1 MASTTQGQ
9 DDANDDEKVV
19 SSTGSQRDLS
29 GSSSNECL
37 QPTRSMSSSVSNYEP
52 IMEADRFEITRVATE
67 SKGLDQREKSHDPA
81 LDPADSAFDIYKW
94 AKMVMREAEGA
105 NIKLR
110 RASITFKNLNVSG
123 SGIAMNLQ
131 PTVAS
136 YLLAPLRAAEWIRF
150 AKKPQRKIL
159 TGFDG
164 VVKPGEMLLVL
175 GRPGSGC
182 STLLKTL
189 AGELHG
195 LKVGDDSV
203 IHYSGIPQ
211 QQMIKHF
218 KGEIVYNAEVDIH
231 FPHLTVRQTLEFA
244 AAMRTPRNR
253 ILGETRNE
261 NVHKMTAV
269 AMAVCG
275 LSHVQNTQVGNAYV
289 RGASGG
295 ERKRVSIAEML
306 LSFSPIGCWDNSTR
320 GLDASSAITF
330 VRTLRLSADLSGSA
344 HAVAAYQASQTMY
357 DAFDKVVVLY
367 EGKEI
372 YFGPTNLAKDYFT
385 EMGWLCPA
393 RQPTPDFLTSITN
406 VDERKTRPGYEE
418 KVPRTAVEFE
428 KYWRRSG
435 LYKSLQQEIRTH
447 EEEDYGSAA
456 ADEFKAARRA
466 VQAHHVPP
474 SSPYTVSTPMQI
486 KICTKRGFQRLWN
499 ERVIRLTLII
509 GQGSMSLIIGS
520 IFYGTI
526 NDTNSFFA
534 KGSTI
539 FFAVL
544 LNALI
549 AVTEI
554 NRLYDQRPIVEKQV
568 SYAFYHPFTEALAT
582 VIADLP
588 VQLLTAVIFNV
599 VLYFLSGLRREVAQ
613 FFIFF
618 LFAFVTRLAMT
629 GLFRTIGAATKTIS
643 QALAIAAVF
652 VLAIVIYTGFT
663 IPRPNMHPWFKWLSW
678 CNPVAYSFEALLVNE
693 FHGRQFPCGN
703 FVPAY
708 PNLVGDTFICSVP
721 GAVVGQ
727 PTVSGDTYL
736 EQSYRYSYS
745 HIWRNLGILIAFLV
759 FFMITYLG
767 ISEINSKPEGKGEVL
782 LFRRGHVPRY
792 VEEGLRHENQ
802 EDPDASLPITASHD
816 NDTRDDDV
824 QAIPPQK
831 AIFTWHNV
839 YYDIPVENG
848 TRRLLDQV
856 SGWVKPGT
864 LTALMG
870 VSGAGKTTLLDV
882 LAQRTSIGIVTGDML
897 VDGRPLDPSF
907 QRKTGYVQQ
916 QDLHLETSTVREALR
931 FSAMV
936 RQPKSVSKKEK
947 YEYVEEVI
955 KMINAEDFAEA
966 VVGVPGEGLNVEQ
979 RKLLTIGVELAA
991 KPALLFFLDE
1001 PTSGLD
1007 SQSSWSILRFLR
1019 KLADHGQAV
1028 LSTIHQ
1034 PSALLFQEFDRLLF
1048 LTTGGRTVYFG
1059 DIGPNS
1065 QTLTSYFERHG
1076 ARPCTDSENVAEYML
1091 EVVNPEASAQANRDW
1106 VEIWRSSEENKHMLA
1121 ELDQINQERS
1131 KIPVED
1137 STVTNLGQF
1146 AVPVFTQIYYTTI
1159 RAFQQYWRTPGYVLH
1174 KFGLGVA
1181 SALFIGF
1188 SFWQS
1193 NSSQQGLQNVLLS
1206 VFMLTSI
1213 FTALIQQIIPRFV
1226 IQRSL
1231 YEVRERPSKAY
1242 SFVAFL
1248 LANILVEIP
1257 YQILLGIMAYA
1268 SYYYSVF
1275 GIQSSERQGLVL
1287 LFCVQFFVYA
1297 STFSQ
1302 MVIAALPDAETA
1314 GIIAT
1319 LMFAMCVIFN
1329 GVLQPPNALPGFW
1342 HFMYRV
1348 SPFTYIIDG
1357 IVATALHSRK
1367 VVCAENE
1374 LSVFSPPPNMTCG
1387 QYLAPYLHVAPGT
1400 LYNPAATSNCE
1411 YCALSVADQ
1420 YLSPR
1425 GISWG
1430 QRWRNFGLVWAYVAF
1445 DLFMIPLLYYNF
1457 RMKKWRGK
1465 VGASRTRR
1473 GLNTTYAWI
1482 RTFGRLCRRVL
1493 TGHREKLPLE
1503 KRAENPRVY

>member
-1 MASTTQGQ
+1 MASSSQRQNETE
-9 DDANDDEKVV
+9 DDENDISSTRSRSGQSV
-19 SSTGSQRDLS
+19 SSWDEKLQRSQ
-29 GSSSNECL
+29 
-37 QPTRSMSSSVSNYEP
+37 SMSSRASNYEP
-52 IMEADRFEITRVATE
+52 ITDAERAEITRVASE
-67 SKGLDQREKSHDPA
+67 SKPPEQHGESHDPA
-81 LDPADSAFDIYKW
+81 LDPSDPAFDIYKW
-94 AKMVMREAEGA
+94 ARMTLREAEGA
-105 NIKLR
+105 NIKHR
-110 RASITFKNLNVSG
+110 RASITFKNLSVSG

-136 YLLAPLRAAEWIRF
+136 YLLAPLRIGELVRF

-159 TGFDG
+159 AGFDG

-211 QQMIKHF
+211 DQMIKHF

-253 ILGETRNE
+253 ILGESRQE
-261 NVHKMTAV
+261 NVKRATAV
-269 AMAVCG
+269 VMAVCG
-275 LSHVQNTQVGNAYV
+275 LTHVQNTKVGNAYV

-320 GLDASSAITF
+320 GLDASSALTF
-330 VRTLRLSADLSGSA
+330 VRTLRLSADLIGSA
-344 HAVAAYQASQTMY
+344 HAVAAYQASQAMY

-367 EGKEI
+367 EGREI
-372 YFGPTNLAKDYFT
+372 YFGPTILARDYFT
-385 EMGWLCPA
+385 EMGWHCPA
-393 RQPTPDFLTSITN
+393 RQTTPDFLTSISN
-406 VDERKTRPGYEE
+406 VNERKTRTGYEE

-428 KYWRRSG
+428 QYWRNSS
-435 LYKSLQQEIRTH
+435 LYRSLQEEMKTH
-447 EEEDYGSAA
+447 EEEDYTSAA

-486 KICTKRGFQRLWN
+486 QICTKRGFQRLWN
-499 ERVIRLTLII
+499 ERDIRFTLVI
-509 GQGSMSLIIGS
+509 GQASMALIIGS

-534 KGSTI
+534 KSSVI
-539 FFAVL
+539 FSAVL

-554 NRLYDQRPIVEKQV
+554 NRLYDQRPIVEKQA

-582 VIADLP
+582 VVADLP
-588 VQLLTAVIFNV
+588 VQLLTAVVFNV
-599 VLYFLSGLRREVAQ
+599 VLYFLSGLRREAAQ

-618 LFAFVTRLAMT
+618 LFAFLTRMAMM
-629 GLFRTIGAATKTIS
+629 GLFRTIGAATKTVT

-678 CNPVAYSFEALLVNE
+678 CNPVAFAFEALLVNE

-721 GAVVGQ
+721 GAIVGQ
-727 PTVSGDTYL
+727 STVSGDTYL
-736 EQSYRYSYS
+736 EKSYRYSYS
-745 HIWRNLGILIAFLV
+745 HTWRNLGIVIAFLI

-767 ISEINSKPEGKGEVL
+767 VSEINSKPDGKGEVL
-782 LFRRGHVPRY
+782 LFRRGHVPHY
-792 VEEGLRHENQ
+792 IEEGLRHENS
-802 EDPDASLPITASHD
+802 EDPEASLAITGRHD
-816 NDTRDDDV
+816 TQAEDIR
-824 QAIPPQK
+824 AIPPQK

-839 YYDIPVENG
+839 NYDIPVKDG

-882 LAQRTSIGIVTGDML
+882 LAQRTSIGVVTGDML
-897 VDGRPLDPSF
+897 VNGKPLDPSF

-1007 SQSSWSILRFLR
+1007 SQSSWSILSFLR

-1059 DIGPNS
+1059 EIGTNS

-1076 ARPCTDSENVAEYML
+1076 ARPCSDSENVAEYML
-1091 EVVNPEASAQANRDW
+1091 EVVNPEANAKDNRDW
-1106 VEIWRSSEENKHMLA
+1106 VETWRSSEENKNILA
-1121 ELDQINQERS
+1121 ELDRINQETS

-1137 STVTNLGQF
+1137 DTGTSLSQY
-1146 AVPVFTQIYYTTI
+1146 AVPIYTQTYYTTI
-1159 RAFQQYWRTPGYVLH
+1159 RAFQQYWRTPGYILH

-1181 SALFIGF
+1181 SSLFIGF

-1206 VFMLTSI
+1206 VFMLTTI

-1231 YEVRERPSKAY
+1231 YEVRERPSRAY
-1242 SFVAFL
+1242 SYVAFL
-1248 LANILVEIP
+1248 LANIIVEIP
-1257 YQILLGIMAYA
+1257 YQILLGIMVYA

-1319 LMFAMCVIFN
+1319 LMFAMCVLFN
-1329 GVLQPPNALPGFW
+1329 GVLQPPDALPGFW
-1342 HFMYRV
+1342 TFMYRV

-1367 VVCAENE
+1367 VVCSENE
-1374 LSVFSPPPNMTCG
+1374 MSIFSPPPNMTCG
-1387 QYLAPYLHVAPGT
+1387 QYLAPYLQLAPGT

-1420 YLSPR
+1420 YLGPR

-1445 DLFMIPLLYYNF
+1445 DLFMIPLLYYTF
-1457 RMKKWRGK
+1457 RMKKWHGQ
-1465 VGASRTRR
+1465 VGTSKRRR
-1473 GLNTTYAWI
+1473 GLNTVYAWI
-1482 RTFGRLCRRVL
+1482 RTFGRSCRTVL
-1493 TGHREKLPLE
+1493 VGRWEKLPLE
-1503 KRAENPRVY
+1503 KRAENPRMY